1 MWDGWLEDPRWRSC
15 EMTYEECLED
25 IKDFS
30 KELGYKYHEIQLE
43 ALDMFVAIKSAKIK
57 AEYDFDLG
65 AGTKLRRLETT
76 KEAA

>member
-1 MWDGWLEDPRWRSC
+1 
-15 EMTYEECLED
+15 MTYEECLED
-25 IKDFS
+25 IKSLNDLG
-30 KELGYKYHEIQLE
+30 LGYKYHEIQLE